1 MRFHVVRRGVLWVTH
16 RGNPD
21 VFIRTFPPIL
31 DLHTSRTGSPL
42 PRLGNKSETGKLV
55 RKVEVKPQTST
66 KSRPKDLRSINDNY
80 CVSNVVGLK
89 DSVIVSDK
97 MEGLNPS
104 PVTLNVDSHV
114 ANAHIVTG
122 LPQRKGVNPNACQL
136 YTKIKYVKDV
146 FCVGHLPSVNLVT
159 NAQHAVLDPPVG
171 ARLNQCWEKWETLG
185 SSPKVVNILREG
197 YTLPFRFRP
206 HLTRSP
212 TVISNYHNPTNP
224 FRGTVSADKQK
235 CSRTGGQSKLTGVLQ
250 PAIFGTQT
258 QQPVETGPRPEHLE
272 HLFKHR
278 VVQDGDPRDNKN
290 LPTDRG
296 VGHIHRFQR
305 CNLPHTNS
313 QSVQEVHAFSPPGSV
328 LPVQSPPLWP
338 VHSPHGVHSGG
349 QRGQTHG
356 TSKGYKD
363 PPVPRRL
370 AGESLYPRHL
380 SPAYSNPSHTVP
392 GTSLA
397 GEQGKVRTG
406 PTAGLQLRRLLVR
419 PEGGQGQTNR
429 GTLADLD
436 RQDQINTVGSGM
448 PGPKIHV
455 PHRSTHSNRKTS
467 PLRATTHE
475 THTVAFEKQLEGPRV
490 TGKGDP
496 GPQVPPPPSKV
507 VAGGKQCATR
517 STITPSK
524 TCSAN
529 LYRCIKRRVGRSL
542 RRAHCKGKVVP
553 TRKQVTHNPLGA
565 ESSISS
571 SKRVSNPSL
580 QQDSVGSYRQHNS
593 GCLYQQRR
601 GDEIGLSVCPTV
613 ENTVLVHQA
622 ASNPQGTSHPRPAE
636 RDRRQA
642 IQAWPDHSNR
652 VVTSS
657 RSVPSCMFRW
667 HQPQVDLFATRFN
680 NKLPQFV
687 SPVPDP
693 QAWAVDALSLSWEGL
708 DPYAFPPGLIL
719 GKVVEKLQDY
729 PCNRIIL
736 IAPGWPDMPWFWDLV
751 AMSSQIPLCLPSIP
765 NLVSQPFN
773 QVLHRNLSNLNL
785 HAWLLEPQQS
795 RSKVSLRQWQH
806 ELRLLKEDQ
815 PDLSMRQ
822 SGPFLQSGAS
832 VIRWT
837 SGHHLRRPLLTSSCT
852 CFRRRSYNQALLM
865 ATDPPLLTNWA
876 ILPLMSARM
885 RISLV
890 SWIVSIET
898 DLRAGGASPPGTFH
912 WFYISSQRLP
922 LNPLKRPP

>member
-1 MRFHVVRRGVLWVTH
+1 MSIVHKNKICERCFLCRSLAFCNSCHQCPTCCFRSSCRGEVTPVLGEM
-16 RGNPD
+16 GNPG
-21 VFIRTFPPIL
+21 FKSKSGKHSEGG
-31 DLHTSRTGSPL
+31 LHTPL
-42 PRLGNKSETGKLV
+42 PVQTPLDKVTDCNK
-55 RKVEVKPQTST
+55 Q
-66 KSRPKDLRSINDNY
+66 
-80 CVSNVVGLK
+80 
-89 DSVIVSDK
+89 
-97 MEGLNPS
+97 
-104 PVTLNVDSHV
+104 
-114 ANAHIVTG
+114 
-122 LPQRKGVNPNACQL
+122 LPQSNQ
-136 YTKIKYVKDV
+136 T
-146 FCVGHLPSVNLVT
+146 
-159 NAQHAVLDPPVG
+159 VL
-171 ARLNQCWEKWETLG
+171 
-185 SSPKVVNILREG
+185 
-197 YTLPFRFRP
+197 
-206 HLTRSP
+206 
-212 TVISNYHNPTNP
+212 P

-235 CSRTGGQSKLTGVLQ
+235 CSRTGGKSKLTGVLQ
-250 PAIFGTQT
+250 LAFFGTQT
-258 QQPVETGPRPEHLE
+258 QQPVETDPRPEHLE

-305 CNLPHTNS
+305 RILPHTNS

-328 LPVQSPPLWP
+328 LPVQSPSLWP

-392 GTSLA
+392 GARVA
-397 GEQGKVRTG
+397 GEQRKIRTG
-406 PTAGLQLRRLLVR
+406 PTAGLQLRRLPVR

-429 GTLADLD
+429 GTLQTFTDK
-436 RQDQINTVGSGM
+436 S
-448 PGPKIHV
+448 
-455 PHRSTHSNRKTS
+455 RSILSDPVCPVRKFMSLIGLLT
-467 PLRATTHE
+467 AT
-475 THTVAFEKQLEGPRV
+475 EKQVHLGRLHMRPIQWHLKNNWRVPESLEKVIP
-490 TGKGDP
+490 
-496 GPQVPPPPSKV
+496 VPKSLHPHLRWWLEESNVLLGQPLHPLKHALQIFTDASKEGWG
-507 VAGGKQCATR
+507 AHLDET
-517 STITPSK
+517 
-524 TCSAN
+524 
-529 LYRCIKRRVGRSL
+529 
-542 RRAHCKGKVVP
+542 HCKGTVVP
-553 TRKQVTHNPLGA
+553 TREQVTHKPLGA

-571 SKRVSNPSL
+571 SKRVSSPSL

-593 GCLYQQRR
+593 GCLYQQRG

-657 RSVPSCMFRW
+657 RSVPSCMFKVASTTSGPVC
-667 HQPQVDLFATRFN
+667 HQVQ
-680 NKLPQFV
+680 
-687 SPVPDP
+687 
-693 QAWAVDALSLSWEGL
+693 AVDALSLSWEDL
-708 DPYAFPPGLIL
+708 DPYAFPPAAIL

-736 IAPGWPDMPWFWDLV
+736 IAPGWPNMPWFWDLV
-751 AMSSQIPLCLPSIP
+751 AMSSQIPLCLPNIP

-795 RSKVSLRQWQH
+795 RSKASLRQWQH
-806 ELRLLKEDQ
+806 KLRLLKEDQ
-815 PDLSMRQ
+815 PDQSMRQ

-837 SGHHLRRPLLTSSCT
+837 SGHHL
-852 CFRRRSYNQALLM
+852 
-865 ATDPPLLTNWA
+865 
-876 ILPLMSARM
+876 
-885 RISLV
+885 
-890 SWIVSIET
+890 
-898 DLRAGGASPPGTFH
+898 
-912 WFYISSQRLP
+912 
-922 LNPLKRPP
+922 